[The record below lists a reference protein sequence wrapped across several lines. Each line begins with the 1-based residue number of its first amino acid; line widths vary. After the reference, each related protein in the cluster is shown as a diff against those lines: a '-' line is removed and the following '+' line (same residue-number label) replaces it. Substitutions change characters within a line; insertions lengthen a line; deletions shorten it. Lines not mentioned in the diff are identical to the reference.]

1 MSDLGK
7 INVLTDEKLE
17 GTDTSQYP
25 NQMFATTDEVM
36 GSGNAMLQK
45 INVLTEARLSEL
57 DTTQYPNQMFGTT
70 DDTTSGGSPKFAE
83 LVEGTIV
90 SVDASDL
97 SDVSTI
103 RANGFSGITALESVS
118 VPSNVQT
125 IGDSAF
131 EGCTSLS
138 VLSIAEGV
146 QTIGDSAFEGINAEI
161 DIPSSV
167 TTVGESAFANNTAIS
182 EVTIP
187 SGITELPSK
196 LFDGCTNLSKVTMD
210 SSIPPTIESD
220 TFPSNVEEIYVNYGA
235 YDDYYSA
242 WLINV
247 FDTTME
253 KGNISNSNGINETND
268 NRVRT
273 AGYISVQPNTTY
285 VFTRSLDTGSIGLR
299 FYNSSKAFTTTSIPM
314 TDGQGS
320 AEFTTDGNTY
330 YIRFIQET
338 TDTTV
343 KYEIYAKEGGVN
355 QKLVRLPAIPSTLT
369 ITVNNYLGELV
380 SGAKVTISGNG
391 QTYTGTTN
399 ENGIFTQ
406 ADLQPAT
413 YSIEVADLEGF
424 KTPNLLNVIVDE
436 NVNATATITYLEK
449 DKLSAVF
456 SENSPEIIAEVSKQ
470 IAEKNMTSSQV
481 TATYGWKLGDT
492 ISYDLTTGEKITMR
506 IIGFNHDTLSD
517 GSGKAGITLDMTHCL
532 PTQYKMNNSATN
544 AGGWTASN
552 LYATVVPSFKSALPR
567 EWQKVIKMVDK
578 KAWAGSG
585 NVATNS
591 VDVFLL
597 SFIEVGGNN
606 SYAQY
611 GNSLSQEGSLYEYY
625 PFGYENSGSRKKSN
639 TIWRLRSTMYGD
651 SFEEV
656 DANGSL
662 KYSSRANIERGVSFA
677 FCI

>member
-1 MSDLGK
+1 MSDLEK

-17 GTDTSQYP
+17 GVDTSQYP
-25 NQMFATTDEVM
+25 NQMFATTDQVS
-36 GSGNAMLQK
+36 GSGTAMLQK
-45 INVLTEARLSEL
+45 INVLTESKLADL
-57 DTTQYPNQMFGTT
+57 DTTQYPNQIFGTK

-83 LVEGTIV
+83 LVDGTIA
-90 SVDASDL
+90 SVDANDL

-103 RANGFSGITALESVS
+103 RANCFIGITTLESVEI
-118 VPSNVQT
+118 PSNVQT

-138 VLSIAEGV
+138 TLSIADGV

-167 TTVGESAFANNTAIS
+167 TSVGESAFANNTAIS

-196 LFDGCTNLSKVTMD
+196 LFDGCTKLSKVTMD
-210 SSIPPTIESD
+210 SAIPPTIESD
-220 TFPSNVEEIYVNYGA
+220 TFPSNVVEIYVKYGA

-242 WLINV
+242 WSLNLFNNKMEIGDIGYDTGN
-247 FDTTME
+247 DTT
-253 KGNISNSNGINETND
+253 SSV
-268 NRVRT
+268 RVRVV
-273 AGYISVQPNTTY
+273 GYIAVEPNTTY
-285 VFTRSLDTGSIGLR
+285 VFTRSSSTGAIGIR
-299 FYNSSKAFTTTSIPM
+299 TYNSSKSFLGGFSPM
-314 TDGQGS
+314 SGGISS
-320 AEFTTDGNTY
+320 AEFTTDSNTH

-338 TDTTV
+338 TDTNV

-380 SGAKVTISGNG
+380 NGAEVTISGNG

-449 DKLSAVF
+449 DKFSSVF
-456 SENSPEIIAEVSKQ
+456 SENSPDIIAEVSKQ
-470 IAEKNMTSSQV
+470 IAENNMTSSQV

-492 ISYDLTTGEKITMR
+492 ISYNLTTGEKITMR

-532 PTQYKMNNSATN
+532 STQYPMNSTATN

-552 LYATVVPSFKSALPR
+552 VYKSVLPTIEATIPR

-591 VDVFLL
+591 VGLFLL
-597 SFIEVGGNN
+597 SFIEVSGNN
-606 SYAQY
+606 NYAQY

-625 PFGYENSGSRKKSN
+625 PFGYENSWQRQKSS
-639 TIWRLRSTMYGD
+639 TSWWLRSTMYGN
-651 SFEEV
+651 SFEIV
-656 DANGSL
+656 DENGSL
-662 KYSSRANIERGVSFA
+662 KYSSNANIERGLSYA
-677 FCI
+677 FCV